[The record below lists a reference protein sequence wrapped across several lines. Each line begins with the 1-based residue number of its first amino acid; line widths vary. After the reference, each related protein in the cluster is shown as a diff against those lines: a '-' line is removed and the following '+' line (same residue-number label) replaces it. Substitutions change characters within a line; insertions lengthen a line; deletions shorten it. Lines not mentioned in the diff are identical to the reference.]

1 MKLLNI
7 LLIFFLFSSCSFDNK
22 TGIWKDA
29 NDLSNDKSK
38 TFIDFKKLGVDKEK
52 YDEEVN
58 LKNNYNFN
66 IPQKISHNKWEDIY
80 YNKFNNYDNFAY
92 NEEKKLILKSKK
104 ISRHKL
110 NEHFLYDEGNLIAAD
125 ERGNLIIF
133 SLEKNQIVLKFNFYK
148 KQYSK
153 LKKNLNIVLSK
164 SIIYVSDNLGFI
176 YAFDYKKNQIIWAK
190 NNKIPFR
197 SNLKIDSNKLIA
209 ADQNNRIYFFE
220 KNNGNLLKLI
230 PTEETKIK
238 NNFKNN
244 FTLNNETIFM
254 INTYGSL
261 YSIDNK
267 ENKVNWVSNLNQS
280 LDVNTSNLFNGHQ
293 LINNNDY
300 IIVSSQD
307 STYIMNSKTGNIN
320 DKLNI
325 TSVTKPLLIDNLLFL
340 ISSNNLFVCLD
351 ISTSEVV
358 YSFKI
363 NNKIA
368 EYLDIKKKKASF
380 DDIIFAN
387 NKILVLLQ
395 TGYIVE
401 FEVTGKLKDIYKLP
415 SRINSKLLFI
425 NNSILYVNNKNR
437 IILLG

>member
-7 LLIFFLFSSCSFDNK
+7 LLIFSLSLSCSFDNK
-22 TGIWKDA
+22 TGIWKDTK
-29 NDLSNDKSK
+29 DLSNDRSK

-52 YDEEVN
+52 YDKEVN

-66 IPQKISHNKWEDIY
+66 LPQKISQNKWEDIY

-104 ISRHKL
+104 ISRYKL
-110 NEHFLYDEGNLIAAD
+110 NEHFLYDEGNLIATD

-153 LKKNLNIVLSK
+153 FKKNLNIVLSN

-176 YAFDYKKNQIIWAK
+176 YSFDYKKNKILWAK

-220 KNNGNLLKLI
+220 KNNGKILKLI

-238 NNFKNN
+238 NDFKNN

-280 LDVNTSNLFNGHQ
+280 LDINTSNLFNGHQ

-307 STYIMNSKTGNIN
+307 STYIMDSRTGNIN

-325 TSVTKPLLIDNLLFL
+325 TSETKPLLINNLLFL

-351 ISTSEVV
+351 ISTSEVI

-368 EYLDIKKKKASF
+368 EYLDIKKKFASF
-380 DDIIFAN
+380 NDIIFAN

-395 TGYIVE
+395 NGYIVE

-415 SRINSKLLFI
+415 SKINSKLLFI
-425 NNSILYVNNKNR
+425 NNSILYINNKNR